1 MKKKNQG
8 GYSLV
13 ELIVAIAI
21 MVIVGVAVTSF
32 LITEI
37 NNYRNARAETSVQYE
52 AQLTNNQIHD
62 MLIDVTAGLSYKT
75 TGDTG
80 SRESKLYFYDWDD
93 STGVQKNIV
102 SIVTWKEA
110 DQQLNYVSYEYD
122 GTDIT
127 GVEET
132 NNQLMAE
139 YVTDFEVTLP
149 DENSN
154 SRQVS
159 YSLSFAKDGKTYST
173 QNTVT
178 LRNDVRINNAEIN
191 EIFTDITEL
200 TSVVKS
206 VTVSPASPGAVIQGG
221 AITFTATVNGE
232 NWPSQKVVWSL
243 SSDSG
248 LIDPYDE
255 ATNPKGTRINENTGE
270 LTIGEKETSQKIGVI
285 AMSVKSLKDNNNDE
299 DKAIKSDPVNV
310 ATRYMSSVSLSGG
323 VSQGKEQTVKLEF
336 KGKQFPEQATFTPEI
351 NYTCVGADGT
361 VYTDFTVTP
370 GTLTIGTQGEDYYYG
385 DMLISCG
392 DQIPYDKNVTFA
404 ANVTYGKFSG
414 SSSIT
419 FNTGSKLSPIT
430 AVRIC
435 DASGNDLGNSVTIN
449 RGATQNLQVQVYRD
463 GSWIAADSGVD
474 VAWDYQYDLDN
485 CSYNNYASWA
495 EAISGNTGFVTA
507 LKDPDALPY
516 GNSSGRVYANV
527 TVTDNAGGG
536 GTITRELE
544 VRMAKVTVDLSA
556 KYSSAMAFDGTAV
569 LDGKITGIE
578 LDNSD
583 INWSYSSYYNGVIF
597 SNSAVVSNSEVSVNI
612 STSSK
617 TSSYARVYLEIT
629 KNESDNGV
637 NDGQWMNMYYS
648 NIYNSNYNT
657 FGYYAN
663 ISYPSNAQTKYQYVS
678 YDTITFSDGKT
689 GTYYYYRYQGNNV
702 YYYLEIDGHKY
713 SYYAGYW
720 YY

>member
-75 TGDTG
+75 TGDAG

-110 DQQLNYVSYEYD
+110 DQQLNYVSYEYN

-178 LRNDVRINNAEIN
+178 LRNDVKINNAEIN

-351 NYTCVGADGT
+351 NYTCVGEDGT

-430 AVRIC
+430 AVRFC
-435 DASGNDLGNSVTIN
+435 DGFGNPINSTNVMLD
-449 RGATQNLQVQVYRD
+449 RGATQNLKVQVQRD
-463 GSWIAADSGVD
+463 GSDDWLDADSSMD
-474 VAWDYQYDLDN
+474 ITWDYQYATRGWG
-485 CSYNNYASWA
+485 SYYGYTNYASWSSA
-495 EAISGNTGFVTA
+495 ASGSTGFVEA
-507 LKDPDALPY
+507 LKAPDELPY
-516 GNSSGRVYANV
+516 SSSDGRVLVKVTAKNASSNDDVTAGELEVDMAKVQLGKPECVYSNIVAAYGYAVIKANV
-527 TVTDNAGGG
+527 TGIVLEENDISWDYDNYYH
-536 GTITRELE
+536 
-544 VRMAKVTVDLSA
+544 
-556 KYSSAMAFDGTAV
+556 YSSSAIFSG
-569 LDGKITGIE
+569 LS
-578 LDNSD
+578 LSNSTFYVNALIYD
-583 INWSYSSYYNGVIF
+583 EEYFAYLYYTINGYSSSNVQLTIKSANIF
-597 SNSAVVSNSEVSVNI
+597 NNSNSV
-612 STSSK
+612 
-617 TSSYARVYLEIT
+617 
-629 KNESDNGV
+629 
-637 NDGQWMNMYYS
+637 
-648 NIYNSNYNT
+648 
-657 FGYYAN
+657 GYYA
-663 ISYPSNAQTKYQYVS
+663 PTSNSSIKDGQTY
-678 YDTITFSDGKT
+678 IFADGLT
-689 GTYYYYRYQGNNV
+689 ATYSKSSNK
-702 YYYLEIDGHKY
+702 YYLTIHYPTKDVTYIRSGNQWKY
-713 SYYAGYW
+713 PIN
-720 YY
+720 